1 MGRHRPFGFYHM
13 ERDMTERDT
22 AAKCN
27 CSLPVLGYF
36 DITTHT
42 VWGVGRNG
50 HIYRILLAK
59 IEGEQP

>member
-1 MGRHRPFGFYHM
+1 
-13 ERDMTERDT
+13 MTERDT

>member
-1 MGRHRPFGFYHM
+1 
-13 ERDMTERDT
+13 MTEQEQVQVTQEKRDT

-42 VWGVGRNG
+42 AWGVGRNG
-50 HIYRILLAK
+50 LIYRALLAK
-59 IEGEQP
+59 IGGEQP